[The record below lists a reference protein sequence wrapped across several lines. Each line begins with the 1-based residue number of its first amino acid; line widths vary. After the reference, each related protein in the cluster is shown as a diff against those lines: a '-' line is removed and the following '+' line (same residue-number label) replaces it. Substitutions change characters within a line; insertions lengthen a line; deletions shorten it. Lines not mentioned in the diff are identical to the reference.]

1 MFYAGLHAPNIY
13 GVAMFLTIALVLI
26 VLWALGFFVFPV
38 AGGLVHIL
46 LLIAI
51 VAIIWHFLKGRNI
64 TTGV

>member
-1 MFYAGLHAPNIY
+1 MFYAALHAPHIY

-51 VAIIWHFLKGRNI
+51 VAIIWPFLKGRNI